1 MKLGIKRPKMH
12 VKKNDMVTV
21 IAGNDKGKAGKILRV
36 YPEKNRVI
44 VEGVNM
50 RKRHVR
56 PTQQYPQGAILER
69 EMPIHASNVKK
80 A

>member
-12 VKKNDMVTV
+12 VKRNDMVTV
-21 IAGNDKGKAGKILRV
+21 IAGNDKGKSGKILRV
-36 YPEKNRVI
+36 YPDKNRVI

>member
-1 MKLGIKRPKMH
+1 MH

-21 IAGNDKGKAGKILRV
+21 IAGNDKGKSGKILRV

-44 VEGVNM
+44 IEGVNM

>member
-1 MKLGIKRPKMH
+1 
-12 VKKNDMVTV
+12 
-21 IAGNDKGKAGKILRV
+21 
-36 YPEKNRVI
+36 
-44 VEGVNM
+44 
-50 RKRHVR
+50 VR